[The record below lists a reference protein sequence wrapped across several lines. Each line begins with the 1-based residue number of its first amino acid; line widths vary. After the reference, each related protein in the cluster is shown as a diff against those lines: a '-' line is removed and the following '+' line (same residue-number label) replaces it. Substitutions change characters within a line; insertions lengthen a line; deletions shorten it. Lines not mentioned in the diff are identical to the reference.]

1 MTDLEAAFDATRDK
15 HGRKFMIG
23 DVLKVFH
30 FIGPRRKR
38 FFMYKQISCS
48 RILGGAG
55 GSPRAPY
62 FVVSHLNLDRDYPY
76 YIGMNEGEQPHYE
89 IIQGMPYP
97 EDRPKLMKDA
107 ASPVS

>member
-1 MTDLEAAFDATRDK
+1 MDITTRDK
-15 HGRKFMIG
+15 HGREFMIG

-38 FFMYKQISCS
+38 FFMYKQIVGT
-48 RILGGAG
+48 RMLGGAG
-55 GSPRAPY
+55 GSHRTTY
-62 FVVSHLNLDRDYPY
+62 FEVSHLNLDGDDPY
-76 YIGMNEGEQPHYE
+76 YIGINEGKQPHYE

-107 ASPVS
+107 MT